1 MWRMFAGGLS
11 LGHTG
16 LVVGVETVPDKK
28 ARVLDAAHGL
38 ADAKQIHGDIVT
50 LSR

>member
-1 MWRMFAGGLS
+1 MFAGGLS

-16 LVVGVETVPDKK
+16 LVVGVATVPDNK